1 MTSPGPD
8 QVIVAGVATDPN
20 VSGAYAAAFPSNH
33 RGQNIGVRGTVGVR
47 PTSAGQAYAASVKN
61 GGTVHAECGPD
72 QNGNQ
77 ETVRVFANA
86 SGAACMVYRW
96 LGTGCPSPNANVVQC
111 SSDSGSTWSTP
122 LAVVTP
128 MSVARDIPTGAL
140 SANGTVAVT
149 WLEKV
154 ATKDEVHVAFSMNG
168 GTSFPTRTVYP
179 AATRTRFG
187 AGDTFRPVV
196 QWDAEN
202 LWLSQTFDSS
212 NQASVVVDKTCD
224 YGTTWSGALQFGKTN
239 GSDTYQ
245 NLGLVPGGTTNA
257 MSLFVAKNTNQLVS
271 ITLTP

>member
-1 MTSPGPD
+1 
-8 QVIVAGVATDPN
+8 
-20 VSGAYAAAFPSNH
+20 
-33 RGQNIGVRGTVGVR
+33 
-47 PTSAGQAYAASVKN
+47 
-61 GGTVHAECGPD
+61 
-72 QNGNQ
+72 
-77 ETVRVFANA
+77 
-86 SGAACMVYRW
+86 
-96 LGTGCPSPNANVVQC
+96 
-111 SSDSGSTWSTP
+111 
-122 LAVVTP
+122 